1 MSTLLQKEDRR
12 ERVIQLFQ
20 SIIGYLDKERNLDKL
35 MEYVGEL
42 HYVFE
47 LMYNDDLQFYSRK
60 FPKFGSAVTAIELDS
75 TRLLEEADGAFDA
88 DQLERIIR
96 EYKQTTT
103 RNAQTAI
110 DVLEKIPAIRDTKS
124 FSKVSRQPFSYPD
137 DDPLK
142 KLQLPPELVGK
153 ILENVSGKKG
163 PSGTHSS
170 QLAMD
175 VGRSGVSSNARNG
188 GRKTKKNRS
197 RRKKTHGRR
206 V

>member
-12 ERVIQLFQ
+12 ERVIHLFQ
-20 SIIGYLDKERNLDKL
+20 SIIGSLDKERNIDKL
-35 MEYVGEL
+35 LEYVGEL
-42 HYVFE
+42 HYVFQ
-47 LMYNDDLQFYSRK
+47 LMYNDDLEFYSRK

-75 TRLLEEADGAFDA
+75 TRLLERADGAD
-88 DQLERIIR
+88 DDNQLERIVR
-96 EYKQTTT
+96 EYKETTT

-137 DDPLK
+137 DPPEK
-142 KLQLPPELVGK
+142 RRLPPELIDK

-163 PSGTHSS
+163 PSGTHLS
-170 QLAMD
+170 QLAMN

-188 GRKTKKNRS
+188 GKKTKRNHRRSKKTRS
-197 RRKKTHGRR
+197 RK
-206 V
+206 

>member
-20 SIIGYLDKERNLDKL
+20 SIIGSLDKERNIDKL
-35 MEYVGEL
+35 LEYVGEL
-42 HYVFE
+42 HYVFQ
-47 LMYNDDLQFYSRK
+47 LMYNDDLEFYSRK

-75 TRLLEEADGAFDA
+75 TRLLERADGAD
-88 DQLERIIR
+88 DDNQLERIVR
-96 EYKQTTT
+96 EYKETTT

-137 DDPLK
+137 DPPEK
-142 KLQLPPELVGK
+142 RRLPPELIDK

-163 PSGTHSS
+163 PSGTHLS
-170 QLAMD
+170 QLAMN
-175 VGRSGVSSNARNG
+175 VGRSGVSSNSRNG